1 MNDKKKINKRYS
13 ELIKL
18 IEKYNYHYYN
28 LDKPAV
34 DDSEYDLLM
43 QEFIEIENKYPE
55 IKADN
60 SPSTK
65 VGGIAS
71 ETFSK
76 AEHNPPMLSL
86 GNVFTEE
93 ELTEFDERCKKK
105 LDIKSDI
112 FYCAELK
119 FDGLAVEAIFENGK
133 YVRGSTRGNG
143 VVGED
148 ITANL
153 ATVKK
158 LPRVLKGKGVPD
170 FLSVRGEVFMTHT
183 EFESLNKIKE
193 SAGEPMFANPRNAA
207 AGSLRQ
213 LNPEITAERDL
224 NIAFYSIGRITGD
237 RIISTQKEMY
247 DFFWELELPVSGH
260 VDYGDLKKMREFY
273 SYWAENR
280 HALDFDIDGIVVKI
294 TDFGQREAVGATSK
308 NPRWAAAWK
317 FPAKEA
323 VTVLDT
329 VDFQVGRTGI
339 ITPVA
344 NLRPINIGG
353 VLVKRATL
361 HNFNEIKRLGLKLG
375 DSIKVK
381 RAGDVIP
388 KVTDVISEKRP
399 ADAKEISVPE
409 KCPSCGSNLFQEDI
423 YIRCINPECTAK
435 KLEMLK
441 FFVSKDAMD
450 IEFFGPELI
459 VRLYNSGIIKSISDI
474 FKLTREDFLKV
485 ERMGDKLADKILS
498 AINNRKSIQLS
509 FFLRSLG
516 IRNVGDHIA
525 KIVARN
531 VRTLKKLYE
540 ITKEE
545 LSAIYEVGPEVAES
559 VYSFFHT
566 DSSIRIVD
574 EIIGSGVFIEDEAQS
589 STTIENIKNKNFV
602 FTGTLANISRKGAED
617 LVEKFGGRASGSVSK
632 KTDYLVAGD
641 SPGSKYI
648 KAQELG
654 ITVLTEE
661 EFLKMIGDW
670 KK

>member
-43 QEFIEIENKYPE
+43 QELIEIENKYPE

-60 SPSTK
+60 SPSIK

-71 ETFSK
+71 EIFSK

-273 SYWAENR
+273 SNWAENR

-399 ADAKEISVPE
+399 ADAKEITVPE

-459 VRLYNSGIIKSISDI
+459 VRLYNAGIIKSISDI
-474 FKLTREDFLKV
+474 FKLTREDLLKV

-525 KIVARN
+525 KIIARN
-531 VRTLKKLYE
+531 VRTLRKIYE

-545 LSAIYEVGPEVAES
+545 LSEIYEVGPEVAES
-559 VYSFFHT
+559 VYSFFHIQ
-566 DSSIRIVD
+566 SSIRILD
-574 EIIGSGVFIEDEAQS
+574 EIIGSGVIIEDEAQS

-602 FTGTLANISRKGAED
+602 FTGTLAKLSRKEAED

-654 ITVLTEE
+654 ITVITEE

>member
-1 MNDKKKINKRYS
+1 MKDKKKITIRYN
-13 ELIKL
+13 ELVKL

-28 LDKPAV
+28 LDKPLV
-34 DDSEYDLLM
+34 DDSQYDLLM
-43 QEFIEIENKYPE
+43 QELIEIENKYPE
-55 IKADN
+55 IKADT
-60 SPSTK
+60 SPSSK
-65 VGGIAS
+65 VGGTAS

-93 ELTEFDERCKKK
+93 ELIDFDARCKKK
-105 LDIKSDI
+105 LDINSDI
-112 FYCAELK
+112 LYCSELK
-119 FDGLAVEAIFENGK
+119 FDGLAVEAIFENGQFVK
-133 YVRGSTRGNG
+133 GSTRGNG

-148 ITANL
+148 ITTNL

-158 LPRVLKGKGVPD
+158 LPRVLKSKGVPD
-170 FLSVRGEVFMTHT
+170 FLSVRGEVYMTHT

-193 SAGEPMFANPRNAA
+193 SAGEPTFANPRNAA

-224 NIAFYSIGRITGD
+224 KIAFYSIGKITGD
-237 RIISTQKEMY
+237 RVIRTQKEMY
-247 DFFWELELPVSGH
+247 DFFLELGLPVSSH
-260 VDYGDLKKMREFY
+260 IEYGDLKKMREFY
-273 SYWAENR
+273 NYWAQNR

-409 KCPSCGSNLFQEDI
+409 KCPSCDTKLLQEDI
-423 YIRCINPECTAK
+423 YVRCVNPDCTAK

-459 VRLYNSGIIKSISDI
+459 VRLYNAGIIKSISDI
-474 FKLTREDFLKV
+474 FKLTREDLLKV
-485 ERMGDKLADKILS
+485 ERMGDKLADKIIL
-498 AINNRKSIQLS
+498 AIYNRKSIQLS

-516 IRNVGDHIA
+516 IRNIGDHLA
-525 KIVARN
+525 KVIARN

-545 LSAIYEVGPEVAES
+545 LSTIYEVGPEVAES

-566 DSSIRIVD
+566 DNSIRIVD
-574 EIIGSGVFIEDEAQS
+574 EIIGSGVIIKDEAQS

-602 FTGTLANISRKGAED
+602 FTGTLSKLSRKEAED
-617 LVEKFGGRASGSVSK
+617 LVEKYGGRASGSVSK

-641 SPGSKYI
+641 NPGSKYD
-648 KAQELG
+648 KAQELD
-654 ITVLTEE
+654 ISILTEE
-661 EFLKMIGDW
+661 EFLKMIGDSQ
-670 KK
+670 K